1 MVKFDPSALC
11 KWSKGNWNLCP
22 PEKISGFTIDSRKVN
37 QGDLFVALRA
47 ERDGHNFLNQAIAQG
62 AVGGVVDHLV
72 EGVSQPQLVVDN
84 TEVAFQEIAKWHRK
98 NFDGTVIGVTGSCGK
113 TSTKEM
119 PAIVLPDFFEHN
131 RKFE

>member
-47 ERDGHNFLNQAIAQG
+47 ERDGHNFLKQAISQG
-62 AVGGVVDHLV
+62 AVGGSSRALSSRVPHRQAGRVVEEPPEAADR
-72 EGVSQPQLVVDN
+72 GPG
-84 TEVAFQEIAKWHRK
+84 
-98 NFDGTVIGVTGSCGK
+98 DGAGVTPQFPHRVQGGGAIRGQSRGAQPGGSARRG
-113 TSTKEM
+113 S
-119 PAIVLPDFFEHN
+119 
-131 RKFE
+131 